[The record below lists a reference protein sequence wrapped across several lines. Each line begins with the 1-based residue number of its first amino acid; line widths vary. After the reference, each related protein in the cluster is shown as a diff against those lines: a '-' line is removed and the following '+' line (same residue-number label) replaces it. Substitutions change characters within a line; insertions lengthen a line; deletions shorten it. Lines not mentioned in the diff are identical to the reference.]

1 MAGKSP
7 ASARLDID
15 SLAVEIAGR
24 VHALPRQNVPS
35 VRAVRRE
42 YSKRIKGAERRE
54 VVELAKELYRQ
65 RQVHRFFGDELIA
78 YHEGTLKTLSPRAI
92 ESLGKGMDSWDQ
104 VDCFGGYL
112 SGPAWREGL
121 IGDETI
127 HKWAESPD
135 RWWRRAALVSTV
147 ALNTKTRGGTGDAKR
162 TLAVCERLIDDRD
175 DMVVKAM
182 SWALRTLSACDR
194 RAVRTFVD
202 EHRSDL
208 AARVVREVENKLRTG
223 LKNPKKKA

>member
-1 MAGKSP
+1 MADV
-7 ASARLDID
+7 RLDVNA
-15 SLAVEIAGR
+15 LAVEIAKR
-24 VHALPRQNVPS
+24 VDELPKQNVPP

-42 YSKRIKGAERRE
+42 YSKRIKGAEPRE

-65 RQVHRFFGDELIA
+65 RRVHRFFGDELIA
-78 YHEGTLKTLSPRAI
+78 NHKGALETLPARAI

-112 SGPAWREGL
+112 SGPAWRQGMMD
-121 IGDETI
+121 DETI
-127 HKWAESPD
+127 HRWIESPD

-147 ALNTKTRGGTGDAKR
+147 ALNAKARGGTGDPKR
-162 TLAVCERLIDDRD
+162 TLAVCERLIEDRD

-182 SWALRTLSACDR
+182 SWALRALGERDPE
-194 RAVRTFVD
+194 AVRGFVD
-202 EHRSDL
+202 EHRSEL

-223 LKNPKKKA
+223 LKNPKRAK

>member
-1 MAGKSP
+1 VG
-7 ASARLDID
+7 RLDID
-15 SLAVEIAGR
+15 ALAVEIADR
-24 VHALPRQNVPS
+24 VDALPKQNVPS

-42 YSKRIKGAERRE
+42 YSKRVKGAAPRE

-65 RQVHRFFGDELIA
+65 RQVHRFFGDELIV
-78 YHEGTLKTLSPRAI
+78 YHKGALETLSARAI

-104 VDCFGGYL
+104 VDCFGSYL
-112 SGPAWREGL
+112 SGPAWRAEL

-127 HKWAESPD
+127 YKWAGSPD

-147 ALNTKTRGGTGDAKR
+147 ALNTKSRGGTGDAKR
-162 TLAVCERLIDDRD
+162 TLAVCERLTDDRD

-182 SWALRTLSACDR
+182 SWALRTLGARDR
-194 RAVRTFVD
+194 KAVRAFIDGHRD
-202 EHRSDL
+202 EL

-223 LKNPKKKA
+223 LKNPKDGR